1 MEEIQQYVRFAV
13 VQYTVAALAPLAS
26 MGLMWLYPTASSA
39 VNGGLQYGLG
49 NETTYQIPKTVDE
62 VVVKT
67 MTFGVTETSWTFRVY
82 VGFMTFTGFFCYVVQ
97 VMQFTMTFVNFMATV
112 GPWIAAVAVCFGS
125 MIKNVGI
132 YLYKVIKYIAGAV
145 AQMPDAIAQCIA
157 RNAPPVPDVQEP
169 SFVQSDSDVPPVSAA
184 DVRARALSPSRA
196 RRVQRRVQ

>member
-1 MEEIQQYVRFAV
+1 MEEIRQHVCFVAIQTAM
-13 VQYTVAALAPLAS
+13 AALAPVVS

-67 MTFGVTETSWTFRVY
+67 MTFGVTETSWTFRIFAGV
-82 VGFMTFTGFFCYVVQ
+82 MTFTGFFGSVVKFMQ
-97 VMQFTMTFVNFMATV
+97 FVMQVLTFMMTV
-112 GPWIAAVAVCFGS
+112 GPWIAAVAMCFGS
-125 MIKNVGI
+125 MIKNVGV

-157 RNAPPVPDVQEP
+157 RNAPPVPDVQDASFAQPEP
-169 SFVQSDSDVPPVSAA
+169 DVPSVSAA
-184 DVRARALSPSRA
+184 DVRACAFSPSRA
-196 RRVQRRVQ
+196 RRVQRRG

>member
-1 MEEIQQYVRFAV
+1 MEEIRQHVRFAV

-67 MTFGVTETSWTFRVY
+67 MTFGVTETSWVFKTYMF
-82 VGFMTFTGFFCYVVQ
+82 FMTFTGVFYYIVQ
-97 VMQFTMTFVNFMATV
+97 FMQFGMTFVTFMMTV
-112 GPWIAAVAVCFGS
+112 GPWIAAVAMCFGS
-125 MIKNVGI
+125 MIKTVGD

-145 AQMPDAIAQCIA
+145 AQMPDEIAQCIA
-157 RNAPPVPDVQEP
+157 RNAPPVADVQDVSFAQPEPDVP
-169 SFVQSDSDVPPVSAA
+169 SVPVA
-184 DVRARALSPSRA
+184 DVRARAFSPSRG
-196 RRVQRRVQ
+196 RRVQRRG

>member
-1 MEEIQQYVRFAV
+1 MEEIQQHVRFAV
-13 VQYTVAALAPLAS
+13 VQYTVAALAPVVS
-26 MGLMWLYPTASSA
+26 IGLMWLYPTASSA

-67 MTFGVTETSWTFRVY
+67 MTFGVTETSWTFRIFAGV
-82 VGFMTFTGFFCYVVQ
+82 MTFTGFFGSVVQ
-97 VMQFTMTFVNFMATV
+97 FMQFVMQVMTFMMTV
-112 GPWIAAVAVCFGS
+112 GPWIAAVAIF
-125 MIKNVGI
+125 MYNVSYNTLSG
-132 YLYKVIKYIAGAV
+132 LYKVIKYIAGAV